1 MHEYQQMLADM
12 EAQRVRDAPVMLRQ
26 PVVGPIVQPG
36 VVWTPEV
43 PQKAARVDP
52 VAQRLAG
59 AGVLCAGVGAAGWG
73 LSFMFTALAQATTA
87 LGFVLGIVAVVAFM
101 RSNGSKGSNGA
112 VNVTVRNE
120 VVQKSWR

>member
-26 PVVGPIVQPG
+26 PVVGPMVQPQVG
-36 VVWTPEV
+36 WSPEV
-43 PQKAARVDP
+43 PQKAPKVDP
-52 VAQRLAG
+52 VAQRLA
-59 AGVLCAGVGAAGWG
+59 AGGFLLMGVGAAGWG
-73 LSFMFTALAQATTA
+73 LSFMFTALAGATTA
-87 LGFVLGIVAVVAFM
+87 LGFLLGIVAVVAFM
-101 RSNGSKGSNGA
+101 RSNGGKGGNGA